1 MKTVS
6 EYYGKT
12 KGGSPEQHLYRA
24 CLNGNAEEVAALL
37 KTGADPNTVATE
49 HEQIQTSLLGIAAD
63 KGYCDILSLL
73 IAAGADV
80 NLRDSS
86 GRTPL
91 HIVSE
96 NITSDRSATVRIAR
110 ELIAA
115 GIDINAVSCINR
127 TALTEAVFADNAEL
141 VQLLLEHKMDP
152 LAADKYDI
160 TPLSAAINP
169 KVKQSAK
176 HIVQYMISHDLV
188 TKEIVY
194 LFTYHAILSRDKSL
208 LAELARKWDNWA
220 DPGRAPNPLY
230 AAVNMNDPDILRF
243 ILDLGAGKPEGAF
256 RHTLSMA
263 VSKGNIGV
271 LQILL
276 EAGADPNA
284 EGIVS
289 GGASNLPLIT
299 AAEFNDPKMVQMLL
313 DHGADPDLTNS
324 EGELAL
330 AKASR
335 LGNDKLISPLLKG
348 GANINAIQRN
358 GWGALHYAA
367 VHGTIGLMTKLLK
380 NGADPDIKD
389 RRGDTPYGIWLRA
402 ADQGKRAQYKDKLE
416 EEIRKAQEKTA
427 KKRQET
433 DPGPEL

>member
-6 EYYGKT
+6 ERYSEAEEGL
-12 KGGSPEQHLYRA
+12 PEKQLYRA
-24 CLNGNAEEVAALL
+24 CLNGSADEVSALL
-37 KTGADPNTVATE
+37 KAGADPNTVVA
-49 HEQIQTSLLGIAAD
+49 QIGQKQDSLLHIAAG

-73 IAAGADV
+73 IEAGADV
-80 NLRDSS
+80 NIRDIDD
-86 GRTPL
+86 RTPL
-91 HIVSE
+91 YIAAGNE
-96 NITSDRSATVRIAR
+96 TSDRNVILRMAK
-110 ELIAA
+110 ELIDA
-115 GIDINAVSCINR
+115 GADINAVSCINR

-152 LAADKYDI
+152 LASDKYNI
-160 TPLSAAINP
+160 TPLSAAIDS
-169 KVKQSAK
+169 KVKKSAY
-176 HIVQYMISHDLV
+176 HIVRYMISHDLV

-230 AAVNMNDPDILRF
+230 AAVNMNDPDILHF

-263 VSKGNIGV
+263 VSKGNIGM

-289 GGASNLPLIT
+289 GGASSLPLI
-299 AAEFNDPKMVQMLL
+299 AAIEFNDPEMVQMLL
-313 DHGADPDLTNS
+313 DHGADPNLANS

-330 AKASR
+330 ARASHY
-335 LGNDKLISPLLKG
+335 GNDKLITPLLKG
-348 GANINAIQRN
+348 GADINAIQRN
-358 GWGALHYAA
+358 SWGALHYAA
-367 VHGTIGLMTKLLK
+367 VRGNIGLMTKLLK

-389 RRGDTPYGIWLRA
+389 RRGDTPYGIWSRSV
-402 ADQGKRAQYKDKLE
+402 DQGKRAQYKDKLE

-433 DPGPEL
+433 YPGPEL

>member
-1 MKTVS
+1 MKTVTTRNDPA
-6 EYYGKT
+6 EEALLEKR
-12 KGGSPEQHLYRA
+12 LYRA
-24 CLNGNAEEVAALL
+24 CLNGNAKEVAALL
-37 KTGADPNTVATE
+37 KTGTDPNTVEAE
-49 HEQIQTSLLGIAAD
+49 YGQIKASLLGIAAD

-115 GIDINAVSCINR
+115 GIDINTVSCINR

-160 TPLSAAINP
+160 TPLSAAIDP

-208 LAELARKWDNWA
+208 LTELARKWDNWA

-230 AAVNMNDPDILRF
+230 AAVNMNDPDILHF

-271 LQILL
+271 LKILL

-289 GGASNLPLIT
+289 SGASNLPLIA

-367 VHGTIGLMTKLLK
+367 VHGNIGLMTKLLK